1 VYAKPSP
8 LRGLLSPLD
17 QSLDDPYGHPPPS
30 PLPYHRAKQL
40 VQQLPP
46 HVPHVASL
54 DPTWVGAYMM
64 LDAQSLDP
72 DHSDEHHP
80 HYRVPQNHRLDK
92 KECLVRVEL
101 LV

>member
-8 LRGLLSPLD
+8 LRGLPSPLD
-17 QSLDDPYGHPPPS
+17 QLLDDPYGHPQPS
-30 PLPYHRAKQL
+30 PSPYRRVKQL

-46 HVPHVASL
+46 HAPHGASSNL
-54 DPTWVGAYMM
+54 TLVDAYMM
-64 LDAQSLDP
+64 LDAQSPDP

-92 KECLVRVEL
+92 TLYRARVEL